1 MRKITVPNS
10 FFTEAAEVLKNGQS
24 VKIHV
29 DGQSMYP
36 FIKGGF
42 DQIEIVPYNPTEE
55 LRLWCCPFFRWREDY
70 LIQRFIGKEG
80 DRYKMMGDGNIYRI
94 EEVRQNEIIGVLRY
108 IYHPDGSVQDCM
120 NPRWLKWGE
129 RWYRMRSLRR
139 FLLPVFRIV
148 SF

>member
-1 MRKITVPNS
+1 
-10 FFTEAAEVLKNGQS
+10 
-24 VKIHV
+24 
-29 DGQSMYP
+29 
-36 FIKGGF
+36 
-42 DQIEIVPYNPTEE
+42 
-55 LRLWCCPFFRWREDY
+55 
-70 LIQRFIGKEG
+70 
-80 DRYKMMGDGNIYRI
+80 MMGDGNIYRI